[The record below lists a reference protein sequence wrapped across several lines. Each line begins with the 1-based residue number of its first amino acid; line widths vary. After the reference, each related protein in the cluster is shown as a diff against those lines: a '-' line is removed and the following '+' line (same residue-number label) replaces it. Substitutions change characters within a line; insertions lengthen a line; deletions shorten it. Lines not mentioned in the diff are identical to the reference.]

1 MLDRIK
7 RLALQALDKVDSS
20 GNAARWLLARGKGR
34 PVQTAASYDLDRLR
48 QRVDPPLQPSVALAP
63 SLADIMD
70 ARDLQLAGKFHV
82 PYEMAARMNSDDA
95 IFVARQARLAPIEA
109 IRVAIEPAD
118 DSGKAGRI
126 AGHAAPL
133 FGQGGSACSPEDDK
147 AINRDLADHG
157 LAIGINQQW
166 CPRPDG
172 SGIDVVHRH
181 WPLRDVEWD
190 AGSERLIA
198 LVRVDADPPP
208 TAAPASIGRLGR
220 YISSVPIVHGDGRWV
235 VYQNQAHHSWQHDAA
250 VLAGFLVWARHA
262 FGASDWA
269 AVSRSHG
276 SPKWLGTL
284 PQGMSLQVPSKDA
297 QGEIIPGQ
305 VELSPEAKAY
315 LDLLGD
321 MASLAQPYGVQA
333 FGSKTELMINTS
345 TAWQVFSELMTNAE
359 KAAARIWTG
368 TDALLGAQGGA
379 PGIDIS
385 ALFGVASTIIQGDL
399 GVIARA
405 RHTGVI
411 VPWTALNYGTSARA
425 PQRVYQIPDPD
436 LQRAREELVAMEAAY
451 VAAISARRAANLL
464 VSQEWADDLADRLG
478 VARGELA
485 APRASGF
492 ALSPTGVEKLIDANE
507 GRSSIGLP
515 PKPGGDVPMSVYGQ
529 PVGPP
534 AMVEQAPASGVR
546 GVA

>member
-7 RLALQALDKVDSS
+7 KLALQALDRVDSS
-20 GNAARWLLARGKGR
+20 GNAARWLLARKKGR

-48 QRVDPPLQPSVALAP
+48 QRVDPPLQPSIALAP
-63 SLADIMD
+63 TLADIMD

-82 PYEMAARMNSDDA
+82 PYEMAARMNTDDA

-109 IRVAIEPAD
+109 MEVAIEAAD
-118 DSGKAGRI
+118 DSGKSGRI
-126 AGHAAPL
+126 AGHARPL
-133 FGQGGSACSPEDDK
+133 FGPGGTSCSLEDDK

-172 SGIDVVHRH
+172 SGIDVVHKH

-190 AGSERLIA
+190 AGAERLVA
-198 LVRVDADPPP
+198 LVRVDADPPS
-208 TAAPASIGRLGR
+208 TTAPASIGRLGR
-220 YISSVPIVHGDGRWV
+220 HISSVPIVHGDGRWV

-276 SPKWLGTL
+276 SPKSLGTL
-284 PQGMSLQVPSKDA
+284 PEKTSIQVAVKDA
-297 QGEIIPGQ
+297 EGNPTDQL
-305 VELSPEAKAY
+305 ELSPEARDY
-315 LDLLGD
+315 LALLGD
-321 MASLAQPYGVQA
+321 MSSLAQPYGIQA
-333 FGSKTELMINTS
+333 FGSDTQLIVNSS
-345 TAWQVFSELMTNAE
+345 TAWQVFSELMSNAE
-359 KAAARIWTG
+359 RAAARVWTG
-368 TDALLGAQGGA
+368 TDAILLGAQTGA

-385 ALFGVASTIIQGDL
+385 QLFGVASTIIQGDL
-399 GVIARA
+399 GVISRA

-436 LQRAREELVAMEAAY
+436 LQRAREQHIANEAAF
-451 VAAISARRAANLL
+451 VAAVGARRAAQML
-464 VSQEWADDLADRLG
+464 VTQEWVDELADRLG
-478 VARGELA
+478 VDRAELA

-492 ALSPTGVEKLIDANE
+492 ALAPTDLARIIDANE

-515 PKPGGDVPMSVYGQ
+515 PKPDGDVPLPTYGQ
-529 PVGPP
+529 PEV
-534 AMVEQAPASGVR
+534 APRSGVQT
-546 GVA
+546 VAA

>member
-1 MLDRIK
+1 VIDRIK
-7 RLALQALDKVDSS
+7 KLALQALDRVDSS
-20 GNAARWLLARGKGR
+20 GNAVRWLLARGKGR

-48 QRVDPPLQPSVALAP
+48 QRVDPPLQPSLALAP
-63 SLADIMD
+63 TLADIMD
-70 ARDLQLAGKFHV
+70 ARDYQLMGKFHV
-82 PYEMAARMNSDDA
+82 PAEMAARMMSDDA
-95 IFVARQARLAPIEA
+95 IHVAVNARLAPLEA
-109 IRVAIEPAD
+109 ITVAIEPPDESAK
-118 DSGKAGRI
+118 SGRI
-126 AGHAAPL
+126 AGHARPL
-133 FGQGGSACSPEDDK
+133 FGPGGSACSPEDDK
-147 AINRDLADHG
+147 AINRDLANHG

-172 SGIDVVHRH
+172 SGIDVVHKH

-190 AGSERLIA
+190 AGSERLVA
-198 LVRVDADPPP
+198 LVRVDGDPPP

-220 YISSVPIVHGDGRWV
+220 YISSVPIDHGNGRWV

-276 SPKWLGTL
+276 SPKWLGTM
-284 PQGMSLQVPSKDA
+284 PENHHVQVASRDA
-297 QGEIIPGQ
+297 QGEIIPGKT
-305 VELSPEAKAY
+305 ELSEQARAY
-315 LDLLGD
+315 LDLLAD
-321 MASLAQPYGVQA
+321 MASLAQPYGIQE
-333 FGSKTELMINTS
+333 FGSDTKLMVNSS

-368 TDALLGAQGGA
+368 TDALMGAQGGA

-399 GVIARA
+399 GVITRA

-436 LQRAREELVAMEAAY
+436 LQRAREQYIANEQAY
-451 VAAISARRAANLL
+451 VAMHSARKAA
-464 VSQEWADDLADRLG
+464 G
-478 VARGELA
+478 VAVEELNRWSVEMA
-485 APRASGF
+485 KRLDVQPIIVDPEQPAVNDVAPESG
-492 ALSPTGVEKLIDANE
+492 V
-507 GRSSIGLP
+507 
-515 PKPGGDVPMSVYGQ
+515 Q
-529 PVGPP
+529 PV
-534 AMVEQAPASGVR
+534 AA
-546 GVA
+546 